1 MKKTWALLLALV
13 LVLSLPACGSNNPG
27 QTSGADTETSG
38 ADTENVAMRYMTADE
53 TLAVLG
59 TAGYTL
65 VDLRAAAD
73 YEQARIP
80 SSVSIPMDAAVNGD
94 TAAGEA
100 AMKSGTEGL
109 GDTLILI
116 CYSGKAYAQAGTN
129 ALSAIGYD
137 MSKVFTLEG
146 GFNNWKEV
154 NPEQVEEAVQIV
166 APEKDIEMQYITA
179 EDALAVLDTDGYTF
193 LDVRKADD
201 YNDAHIT
208 GAVSADM
215 DAAKNGDFDAG
226 VAAMQAAT
234 KDLDGNLV
242 IVCYSGKAYAQAA
255 TNVLSAIGYDMS
267 RVFTLEGGFNNW
279 KEVNPD
285 AID

>member
-1 MKKTWALLLALV
+1 MKKTFALLLALV
-13 LVLSLPACGSNNPG
+13 LVLSLAACGSDNPG
-27 QTSGADTETSG
+27 QTGGEN
-38 ADTENVAMRYMTADE
+38 TENVAMKYMTAGE

-59 TAGYTL
+59 TEGYIL

-73 YEQARIP
+73 YAQAHIP
-80 SSVSIPMDAAVNGD
+80 GSVSIPMDAAVNGN
-94 TAAGEA
+94 TAAGQT
-100 AMKSGTEGL
+100 AMKAGTQGL
-109 GDTLILI
+109 DDTLILI

-137 MSKVFTLEG
+137 MSKVYTLEG

-154 NPEQVEEAVQIV
+154 NPEQVEQTVQIA
-166 APEKDIEMQYITA
+166 APEKDIEMKYITA
-179 EDALAVLDTDGYTF
+179 EDAMAVLGTDGYTF

-201 YNDAHIT
+201 YNAAHIT

-215 DAAKNGDFDAG
+215 DAAKNGNFDAG
-226 VAAMQAAT
+226 VATMQAAT
-234 KDLDGNLV
+234 KGLDGNLV
-242 IVCYSGKAYAQAA
+242 IVCYSGKAYAQTA

-267 RVFTLEGGFNNW
+267 KVYTLEGGFNNW